1 MQNVLHQNRCTKAQ
15 RLRHHQLPLRRK
27 LMHVRV
33 RPLYSEIAAKQLL
46 ASLLLFMTCNV
57 LAQASLVGFVDLQRL
72 LSESKQ
78 AQESIRSLGK
88 EFNSRD
94 RALEALAVQ
103 IRSANERL
111 ERDQLVLDQT
121 AISQRQKELS
131 ELRVQFER
139 KQQDLREDVELRRQE
154 EIARLL
160 KLMNRVIHRLARE
173 KALDLVVQEAIF
185 VTETIDLTESVL
197 RALEQR
203 D

>member
-1 MQNVLHQNRCTKAQ
+1 
-15 RLRHHQLPLRRK
+15 
-27 LMHVRV
+27 MHVRV

>member
-1 MQNVLHQNRCTKAQ
+1 
-15 RLRHHQLPLRRK
+15 
-27 LMHVRV
+27 MHVRV
-33 RPLYSEIAAKQLL
+33 RPLYSETATKHLL
-46 ASLLLFMTCNV
+46 ASFLLFITCNV

-72 LSESKQ
+72 LSESKL
-78 AQESIRSLGK
+78 AQESMRSLGE
-88 EFNSRD
+88 EFYSRD

-121 AISQRQKELS
+121 AISQQQKELS
-131 ELRVQFER
+131 ALRVQFER

-160 KLMNRVIHRLARE
+160 KLMTRVIHRLARE

-185 VTETIDLTESVL
+185 VTETIDLTDSVL
-197 RALEQR
+197 RALEQW

>member
-1 MQNVLHQNRCTKAQ
+1 
-15 RLRHHQLPLRRK
+15 
-27 LMHVRV
+27 MHVGV
-33 RPLYSEIAAKQLL
+33 RPLYSETATKHLL
-46 ASLLLFMTCNV
+46 ASLLLFITCNV

-72 LSESKQ
+72 LSESKL
-78 AQESIRSLGK
+78 AQESMRSLGE

-121 AISQRQKELS
+121 AISQQQKELS
-131 ELRVQFER
+131 ALRVQFER
-139 KQQDLREDVELRRQE
+139 KQQDLREDVELRRKE

-160 KLMNRVIHRLARE
+160 KLMTRVIHRLARE

-185 VTETIDLTESVL
+185 VTETIDLTDSVL
-197 RALEQR
+197 RALEQW